1 MSLPRIASIIILIN
15 VVPAK
20 GAFELFPSSSIN
32 VGKGLMIMGFDLESG
47 IAGLDSASL
56 VLLNN
61 PTICSA
67 FNNRFGLS
75 DLAMRSAMIAI
86 PHRWANAS
94 LLLSRF
100 GNSVYRETTA
110 SISIGKLLF
119 GRINVGTA
127 LSFYDLT
134 IKDYGSDNT
143 LGMTLSWHYDWNS
156 TLVWGGSLHN
166 INVPKISAYNEPLP
180 QIITTGIIFKPLD
193 IARAQIDREQDTE
206 YSGRMKFGMTYK
218 PLTNIIVVIGRAS
231 NPDQLTF
238 GLQLS
243 LKGLAIEYAAASHP
257 NLALSQWFGIGFS
270 FHY

>member
-1 MSLPRIASIIILIN
+1 M
-15 VVPAK
+15 
-20 GAFELFPSSSIN
+20 
-32 VGKGLMIMGFDLESG
+32 
-47 IAGLDSASL
+47 
-56 VLLNN
+56 
-61 PTICSA
+61 
-67 FNNRFGLS
+67 
-75 DLAMRSAMIAI
+75 
-86 PHRWANAS
+86 
-94 LLLSRF
+94 
-100 GNSVYRETTA
+100 
-110 SISIGKLLF
+110 
-119 GRINVGTA
+119 
-127 LSFYDLT
+127 T

-193 IARAQIDREQDTE
+193 IARAQIEWEQDTE

-243 LKGLAIEYAAASHP
+243 LKGLAVEYAAASHP